1 MDQSNKLLEIIKDN
15 SINPAVFKANRF
27 LISNHREELNK
38 LTDEEKKE
46 FLSKL
51 WKETF
56 HANLLSYSNNNIW
69 THLEFGSE
77 KDMML
82 FWMRWKN

>member
-1 MDQSNKLLEIIKDN
+1 MNQSHKLLEIIKDN

-27 LISNHREELNK
+27 LISSHRETLNK
-38 LTDEEKKE
+38 LTDEEKRE
-46 FLSKL
+46 ALSKL

-56 HANLLSYSNNNIW
+56 HATPLSHPGSNAW
-69 THLEFGSE
+69 THIEFFSE

-82 FWMRWKN
+82 FWMKWKS